1 MAPAAICQWDTV
13 SSQLHRRNSV
23 FKADTS
29 ETQTVVRQAPLLIVT
44 NPSLDPVSTLKKM
57 RLLSVLLGGTTSP
70 SRVYAALNDSCCH
83 LGMLGGIRAALPA
96 SWKTMTVSNV
106 LMNSCIP
113 SPQVYAVCLRGGQET
128 HQCSLTRKRR
138 TTVCSLRCQKQ
149 SRCRNVWLPV
159 ARIWKI

>member
-1 MAPAAICQWDTV
+1 MAPAAIGQWDTV

-70 SRVYAALNDSCCH
+70 S
-83 LGMLGGIRAALPA
+83 
-96 SWKTMTVSNV
+96 
-106 LMNSCIP
+106 
-113 SPQVYAVCLRGGQET
+113 
-128 HQCSLTRKRR
+128 
-138 TTVCSLRCQKQ
+138 
-149 SRCRNVWLPV
+149 PV
-159 ARIWKI
+159 FTPL